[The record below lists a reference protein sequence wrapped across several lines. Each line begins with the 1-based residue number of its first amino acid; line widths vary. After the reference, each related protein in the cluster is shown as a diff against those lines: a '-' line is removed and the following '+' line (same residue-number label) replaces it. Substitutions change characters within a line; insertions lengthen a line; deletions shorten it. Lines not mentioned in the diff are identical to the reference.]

1 MAKLK
6 KGPVKNKSIDAKNT
20 KMVKVINNRNDKK
33 KKYRVEVEQIFNPPM
48 SKEALKKVK
57 I

>member
-1 MAKLK
+1 MAKLT
-6 KGPVKNKSIDAKNT
+6 KGPIKHKNIDAKNNEII
-20 KMVKVINNRNDKK
+20 KIINDRNDQK

>member
-1 MAKLK
+1 MKKLT
-6 KGPVKNKSIDAKNT
+6 KGPIKHKNIDAKNNEII
-20 KMVKVINNRNDKK
+20 KIINDRNDQK
-33 KKYRVEVEQIFNPPM
+33 KKYRAEVEQIFNPPM

>member
-1 MAKLK
+1 MAKLT
-6 KGPVKNKSIDAKNT
+6 KGPIKNKNIDAKNNEII
-20 KMVKVINNRNDKK
+20 KIINDRNDQK
-33 KKYRVEVEQIFNPPM
+33 KKYRAEVEQIFNPPM

>member
-1 MAKLK
+1 MAKLT
-6 KGPVKNKSIDAKNT
+6 KGPIKNKSIDAKNNEII
-20 KMVKVINNRNDKK
+20 KIINDRNDQK

-57 I
+57 P